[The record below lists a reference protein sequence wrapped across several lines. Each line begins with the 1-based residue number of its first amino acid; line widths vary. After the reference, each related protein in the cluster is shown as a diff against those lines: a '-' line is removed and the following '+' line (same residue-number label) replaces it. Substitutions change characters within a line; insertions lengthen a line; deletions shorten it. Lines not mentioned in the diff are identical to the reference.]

1 MVKRFVSRDKIENVQ
16 KLKSITLGQEN
27 ESTLKRKIKGHDIK
41 KKKIARKMKKN
52 IIKNKNS
59 QKRKENDDENKDN
72 NKQRVTITGKENK
85 NLDGKKNSK
94 KTKTLKKNQKEN
106 INNDEDSRFVDD
118 IFEKVKIQKKRKEKN
133 QFLTK
138 KKDFIKVKKTKP
150 RKSKKIIFN
159 RAITTPLIAKTQVPI
174 PEKRPLTHTPI
185 VDLNEINNKKLTE
198 FNVVDIILS
207 IIEIG
212 TYHQDYSMI
221 NESSPETKLF
231 WDSILANPDY
241 KNIFI
246 EKNNENS
253 LNLSS
258 DNIRRFFSSIASLE
272 AQKIV
277 EIIKE
282 NSEYIIS
289 NSQKLNLMTIGE
301 NIKTIYEGKSKN
313 MLEINL
319 LQENDLNLSQINIK
333 AALTPIEK
341 GEIIKLSEND
351 QNFEKKLSEITELL
365 TTEFRNLSKEFIR
378 QMLIANYT
386 NLAITYQKLKT
397 INEKNNE
404 HFNS

>member
-16 KLKSITLGQEN
+16 KLKSIILCQDN
-27 ESTLKRKIKGHDIK
+27 ESTLKRKIKCHDIK

-52 IIKNKNS
+52 IIKIKNS
-59 QKRKENDDENKDN
+59 QKKQENDDENKDN
-72 NKQRVTITGKENK
+72 NKQRVIITGKENK
-85 NLDGKKNSK
+85 NLDGKKNTK
-94 KTKTLKKNQKEN
+94 KMKNLK
-106 INNDEDSRFVDD
+106 NNDEDSRFVDD

-138 KKDFIKVKKTKP
+138 KKDFIKIKKTKP

-159 RAITTPLIAKTQVPI
+159 RTTTTPLITKTQVPI

-212 TYHQDYSMI
+212 TYHQDYSMT

-258 DNIRRFFSSIASLE
+258 DNIRRFFSLIANLE

-301 NIKTIYEGKSKN
+301 NIKIIYEGKSKN
-313 MLEINL
+313 MIEINL
-319 LQENDLNLSQINIK
+319 LQENNLNLSQINIK
-333 AALTPIEK
+333 ATLTPIEK

-351 QNFEKKLSEITELL
+351 QNFEKKLSEITDLL
-365 TTEFRNLSKEFIR
+365 TIEFRNLSNEFIR

>member
-16 KLKSITLGQEN
+16 KLKSIILSQDN
-27 ESTLKRKIKGHDIK
+27 VSTLKRKIKCHDIK
-41 KKKIARKMKKN
+41 KKKNARKMKKN
-52 IIKNKNS
+52 IIKIKNS
-59 QKRKENDDENKDN
+59 QKKQENDDENKDN
-72 NKQRVTITGKENK
+72 NKQRIIITGKENK
-85 NLDGKKNSK
+85 NLDGKKNTK
-94 KTKTLKKNQKEN
+94 KMKNFKKNQKEN
-106 INNDEDSRFVDD
+106 INNDEDSRFVDG

-138 KKDFIKVKKTKP
+138 KKDFIKIKKTKP

-159 RAITTPLIAKTQVPI
+159 RTTTTPLITKTQVPI
-174 PEKRPLTHTPI
+174 LEKRPLTHTPI

-212 TYHQDYSMI
+212 TYHQDYSMT

-231 WDSILANPDY
+231 WDSILVNPNY

-258 DNIRRFFSSIASLE
+258 DNIRRFFSSIANLE

-301 NIKTIYEGKSKN
+301 NIKIIYQGKSKN

-319 LQENDLNLSQINIK
+319 LQENNLNLSQINIK

-351 QNFEKKLSEITELL
+351 QNFEKKLSEITDLL
-365 TTEFRNLSKEFIR
+365 TIEFRNLSNEFIR